1 MTVRLYRDPTEWA
14 SALDQARLDEAGV
27 TVVLIQ
33 AKPLWLTAARAPL
46 LYEIE
51 RALGRLLVAPFELQ
65 LARVLLYDPPGVH
78 VGAFLDCDREQD
90 AERHSE
96 MTEALRD
103 WLRVVDTWSTVF
115 TTKRHLARDRP
126 EDERYQVKSWVVA
139 KLTDE
144 VVARSEAQRI
154 PGDMLLIADAGQEL
168 AELFPM
174 ASSGLAWADSRMLWM
189 NGPASGLDPTVG
201 RRASEILAAGT
212 ARFFSVDITAE
223 RWWGGEEKPR
233 T

>member
-1 MTVRLYRDPTEWA
+1 MTVRLYRDPTDWA
-14 SALDQARLDEAGV
+14 SVLDQVRLDGAGM
-27 TVVLIQ
+27 TIVLIQ

-51 RALGRLLVAPFELQ
+51 AALGRLLFAPLA
-65 LARVLLYDPPGVH
+65 LRVARVLLYDPPNVH
-78 VGAFLDCDREQD
+78 VGAFVNCNCDQD

-96 MTEALRD
+96 MTEALQD

-115 TTKRHLARDRP
+115 TTKRYLARDRP

-144 VVARSEAQRI
+144 VIAQSEAQLI
-154 PGDMLLIADAGQEL
+154 PGDMLLIADSRQEL
-168 AELFPM
+168 ADLFPI
-174 ASSGLAWADSRMLWM
+174 ASSGLAWTDNRMLWM

-212 ARFFSVDITAE
+212 ARFFSVDVTAE
-223 RWWGGEEKPR
+223 RWWGR
-233 T
+233 DA